1 MTLEFLHRIRKE
13 LTITVTG
20 LRETVMVVSERVNR
34 KVQILKLHWQASVLT
49 QQLEALYHRVGCSIA
64 DLQPGGVALPGLA
77 IRPEAEAGLA
87 DAAAR
92 VRMVK
97 NEIALVEARIRE
109 LETEALRDD
118 LLKLQHDLFLRSA
131 AIQPVVVAAGSAA
144 IGQAVGQLNLPAS
157 VRVGG
162 VLRERAL
169 LVALDSVMLRAG
181 DSVVLIGPRVDLN
194 RLLPYFTEK
203 QRALA

>member
-1 MTLEFLHRIRKE
+1 MTFEFLHRIRKE

-34 KVQILKLHWQASVLT
+34 KVQILKLHWQASALT
-49 QQLEALYHRVGCSIA
+49 EQIEAVYHRVGCSLA
-64 DLQPGGVALPGLA
+64 DLQMEGMALPDRSLPA
-77 IRPEAEAGLA
+77 DANAGLA

-92 VRMVK
+92 IRMVK
-97 NEIALVEARIRE
+97 AELSQVETRIRE
-109 LETEALRDD
+109 LETEALRED

-131 AIQPVVVAAGSAA
+131 AIQPVAVAPGSAA
-144 IGQAVGQLNLPAS
+144 LGQVASQLNLPAS
-157 VRVGG
+157 MRVSG

-169 LVALDSVMLRAG
+169 LVELDAVVLRVG
-181 DSVVLIGPRVDLN
+181 DIVVLIGPRVDLA
-194 RLLPYFTEK
+194 RMLPYFTEK

>member
-20 LRETVMVVSERVNR
+20 VRETVMVVSERVNR
-34 KVQILKLHWQASVLT
+34 KVQILKLHWQASTLT
-49 QQLEALYHRVGCSIA
+49 QQLEAVYHRIGCSLA
-64 DLQPGGVALPGLA
+64 DLQSGGMTLPDHA

-92 VRMVK
+92 VRMFK
-97 NEIALVEARIRE
+97 NELSLVEARIRE
-109 LETEALRDD
+109 LDTEALRDD

-131 AIQPVVVAAGSAA
+131 AIQPVVVAGGSAA
-144 IGQAVGQLNLPAS
+144 IGQSVGQLNLPAS

-169 LVALDSVMLRAG
+169 LVALDSVVLRVG
-181 DSVVLIGPRVDLN
+181 DIIVLIGPRVDLN

-203 QRALA
+203 QRTLA